1 MRKLCVLIA
10 AVAAVMT
17 GRAMAQTPTPIGPTP
32 ARLASS
38 VGDAESMAPEEESE
52 SECGCDSN
60 SDGCGKR
67 GCGKHGCAARNA
79 NRWFNCNCNGSYKF
93 PVPPLYTYHWPGMY
107 SMQRMTD
114 YHSPWRFPAIKPYE
128 EETPVRDLSQRPQ
141 FRQASNHIESRSGFI
156 SQREEESMSD
166 KIARRYAADQ

>member
-10 AVAAVMT
+10 VVSVLAT
-17 GRAMAQTPTPIGPTP
+17 GRVTAQTPTP

-38 VGDAESMAPEEESE
+38 GGESDIAAEDVESD
-52 SECGCDSN
+52 SGCGCDSG
-60 SDGCGKR
+60 GCGRK
-67 GCGKHGCAARNA
+67 GCGRHGCAARNA

-128 EETPVRDLSQRPQ
+128 DETPVRDLSQRPA
-141 FRQASNHIESRSGFI
+141 FRQASSEIEAEYELAPR
-156 SQREEESMSD
+156 QEEVSVSD
-166 KIARRYAADQ
+166 RIARRYATER

>member
-10 AVAAVMT
+10 AVSVLVT
-17 GRAMAQTPTPIGPTP
+17 GRAMAQTPTP
-32 ARLASS
+32 ARLTSS
-38 VGDAESMAPEEESE
+38 GGESE
-52 SECGCDSN
+52 MAADDVESDSESGCGCDSG
-60 SDGCGKR
+60 GCGKN

-107 SMQRMTD
+107 SMKRMTD

-128 EETPVRDLSQRPQ
+128 DETPVRDLSQRPQ
-141 FRQASNHIESRSGFI
+141 FRQASSEMEAEMEPESEII
-156 SQREEESMSD
+156 SQQVEQSVSD
-166 KIARRYAADQ
+166 RIARRYATEQ